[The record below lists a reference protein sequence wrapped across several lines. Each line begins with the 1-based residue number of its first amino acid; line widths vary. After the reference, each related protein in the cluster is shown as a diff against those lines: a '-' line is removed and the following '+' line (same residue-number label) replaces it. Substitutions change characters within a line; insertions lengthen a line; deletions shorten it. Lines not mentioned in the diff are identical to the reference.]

1 MWCDEGQLIKSE
13 TVKVMERI
21 VNVENAQKQRKKTK
35 EGRGSRKEVISQKHL
50 ASLFSYEVTKHF
62 SCCIKVFQA
71 QKIKSRWHEN
81 NKRRRKEHALFE
93 NIHVGLGVNPPPPHI
108 SSWSKQLSTLL
119 NGLVS
124 LTGKEL
130 LEATTQRSLLSAAT
144 TAQQS

>member
-1 MWCDEGQLIKSE
+1 
-13 TVKVMERI
+13 MERI

-50 ASLFSYEVTKHF
+50 ASLFSYEVAKRF

-108 SSWSKQLSTLL
+108 SS
-119 NGLVS
+119 
-124 LTGKEL
+124 
-130 LEATTQRSLLSAAT
+130 
-144 TAQQS
+144 